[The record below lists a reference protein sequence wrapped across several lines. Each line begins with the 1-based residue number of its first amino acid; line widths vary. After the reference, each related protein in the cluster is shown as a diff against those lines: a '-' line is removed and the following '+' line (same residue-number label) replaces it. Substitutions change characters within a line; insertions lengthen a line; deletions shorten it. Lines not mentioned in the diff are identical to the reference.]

1 MVEDDILTNSY
12 SIDEEESNRVRLNSG
27 NGPST
32 VTNAQSFT
40 SAAIS
45 NSLLALPK
53 ELGTAGGEV
62 DPKAVLFNVFPI
74 GLAAKREAAA
84 AELQSRGAEALRPI
98 TRAENGNSVTLSL
111 PVIARPTPRLS
122 FTATHPIANQS

>member
-32 VTNAQSFT
+32 VTNAQNFT
-40 SAAIS
+40 SAAMS

-62 DPKAVLFNVFPI
+62 DSRLYCSTFCQKDWPLSARQPLLSCKAAGQRRYAPLRVPK
-74 GLAAKREAAA
+74 
-84 AELQSRGAEALRPI
+84 
-98 TRAENGNSVTLSL
+98 
-111 PVIARPTPRLS
+111 
-122 FTATHPIANQS
+122 TATLLHSHYR